1 MAIVANTRK
10 PRATPNARA
19 VDGYA
24 VVLAHTLE
32 NSTHHR
38 VLYLRRVLPDDDVG
52 GGETT
57 VHTDKSPG
65 SRTRESNN
73 RHAPGEENYP
83 PRTDWG
89 QQTAATQLG
98 WPTTCLWT
106 GPARHLWLCVWL
118 CACVRVVGGSNG
130 QSANTNHAQPTHSDT
145 CSGNNARSNTIHSAQ
160 LLPEQ
165 QHKERESD
173 PHLFLRWATPS
184 VQRLSH
190 RHQAAHETPS
200 TRTPLPPPP
209 PSSLRHPR
217 SLCHW
222 QRRRWVVA
230 ASCSGLCALCHPQHR
245 AHRNMDRYLT
255 LSKHHHPL
263 TNAWRSGS
271 EPLQC
276 STSCVLLVAGYFV
289 KRLQW
294 HWVLLRV

>member
-1 MAIVANTRK
+1 MSGVVRPQCTQTRVQG
-10 PRATPNARA
+10 RAHGKATTA
-19 VDGYA
+19 
-24 VVLAHTLE
+24 
-32 NSTHHR
+32 THPAKRTIH
-38 VLYLRRVLPDDDVG
+38 PEPIG
-52 GGETT
+52 GSKLQQPSSG
-57 VHTDKSPG
+57 
-65 SRTRESNN
+65 
-73 RHAPGEENYP
+73 
-83 PRTDWG
+83 G
-89 QQTAATQLG
+89 QQLVFGLDQPG
-98 WPTTCLWT
+98 TC
-106 GPARHLWLCVWL
+106 GCV
-118 CACVRVVGGSNG
+118 CGCVRVCVLLVGPMAS
-130 QSANTNHAQPTHSDT
+130 QPTPTTHNPHTAILAVATMHVPTQYIRHSY
-145 CSGNNARSNTIHSAQ
+145 SPSNST
-160 LLPEQ
+160 
-165 QHKERESD
+165 KRESD